1 MYSRYIQYHIEN
13 LKSSALVNLPIG
25 VVWANISNPC
35 GQYWASIGSYV
46 LGLHDVRPRQGTFTN
61 PWGATSNPLFA
72 APKLKF
78 NNNTLATLLDRRAN
92 ELLSLDQ
99 RIAIMWSGGI
109 DSTCVLAALIKN
121 STNLSQLVIYCSNKS
136 IQENPEFYNKLIKN
150 KIECREVDELDV
162 TNEFIDEHVLL
173 HGDPGDCVFGP
184 SMPMYRHLLA
194 NNQQRLPWRQ
204 NQNLIV
210 QGIVNTGGTVDFS
223 RWYTNKVSA
232 NIDEVG
238 VAGIDSISDWW
249 WWHYYNLKW
258 EFSLLRPFLDTRSTA
273 GRPCISDDTLK
284 KYSNT
289 VFYNT
294 EYFQCWSYS
303 NLHKL
308 CHNPAQ
314 HKMDAKQYIF
324 DLDHNQEYLNNKR
337 KVESLVRDPKQRP
350 AYLDKNLRAHYPHDP
365 GLKEAIIECLEN
377 FKG

>member
-25 VVWANISNPC
+25 VGWANISNPC

-78 NNNTLATLLDRRAN
+78 DNNTLATLLDRRAN

-194 NNQQRLPWRQ
+194 NNQQRLP
-204 NQNLIV
+204 
-210 QGIVNTGGTVDFS
+210 G
-223 RWYTNKVSA
+223 
-232 NIDEVG
+232 
-238 VAGIDSISDWW
+238 
-249 WWHYYNLKW
+249 
-258 EFSLLRPFLDTRSTA
+258 
-273 GRPCISDDTLK
+273 
-284 KYSNT
+284 
-289 VFYNT
+289 
-294 EYFQCWSYS
+294 
-303 NLHKL
+303 
-308 CHNPAQ
+308 
-314 HKMDAKQYIF
+314 
-324 DLDHNQEYLNNKR
+324 
-337 KVESLVRDPKQRP
+337 
-350 AYLDKNLRAHYPHDP
+350 DKI
-365 GLKEAIIECLEN
+365 KI
-377 FKG
+377 